1 MSLDM
6 VPIPDLSSE
15 DMVTLGLIIFDD
27 GALSVNSKTSP
38 PTDIT
43 PIFCRHDNSE
53 TIDCTKKLKALS
65 PLPPMPVS
73 SFGHWFSSHHLQ
85 TPHNLYLHP
94 DIVLFRTSVL

>member
-1 MSLDM
+1 M

-38 PTDIT
+38 PTDINVEMKFIKVSVSPT
-43 PIFCRHDNSE
+43 GDFAVVADTDRILRVFD
-53 TIDCTKKLKALS
+53 LS
-65 PLPPMPVS
+65 TGLIVPRS
-73 SFGHWFSSHHLQ
+73 